1 MGLEGMGALGRL
13 GYRCGMAGRCTVA
26 VRTGFTEV
34 FTGVLAGFVLWR
46 VKARIWRMRCWA
58 IR

>member
-1 MGLEGMGALGRL
+1 MGLEGMGALARL

-26 VRTGFTEV
+26 VRTGFKEV
-34 FTGVLAGFVLWR
+34 FTGVLAGSAWR
-46 VKARIWRMRCWA
+46 WVKARIWRMRCWA